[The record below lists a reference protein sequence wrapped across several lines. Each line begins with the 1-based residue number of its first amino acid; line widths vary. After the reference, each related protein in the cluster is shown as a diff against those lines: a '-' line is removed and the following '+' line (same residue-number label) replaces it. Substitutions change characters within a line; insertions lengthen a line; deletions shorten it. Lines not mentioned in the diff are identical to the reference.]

1 MEWKSNDYDMPK
13 SICQVC
19 GTLAETSLD
28 VCDACEF
35 QFPYTFRDKEYGIE
49 FRLEHDNSLSESIS
63 DLVAARRIAKER
75 QILMA
80 AWRRNHPA
88 KAVDEEEK
96 ADELLRTVL
105 LRTSFFALPRSD
117 WLSLLAEPV
126 SPT

>member
-1 MEWKSNDYDMPK
+1 MPK

-19 GTLAETSLD
+19 GTPAEASLG

-35 QFPYTFRDKEYGIE
+35 QFPYTFRDKKYGIE

-63 DLVAARRIAKER
+63 DLVATRRIAREK
-75 QILMA
+75 QILIA

-88 KAVDEEEK
+88 ETVDEEEK

-105 LRTSFFALPRSD
+105 LPTSFFALLKTD

-126 SPT
+126 SRT